1 MRAGLG
7 RDASSRTGDDVKAD
21 PVAAAK
27 ADPAGAANAARSAR
41 ISELV
46 EREAGDL
53 LDYFLR
59 RTTTAEDA
67 ADLLGETLLI
77 VWRRE
82 RAVPDDPIQARMW
95 MFGVARKV
103 LSGQHRSRRRREALT
118 ARLAAELTVA
128 MPAASTVAVPAAP
141 GADLRDLIERLL
153 DETDQ
158 EIIELV
164 YWDGFG
170 LAEAASILG
179 LRPATVRSR
188 HARARAKLRGALD
201 TPGIP

>member
-1 MRAGLG
+1 MRAGIG
-7 RDASSRTGDDVKAD
+7 RDASSRTGDDTS
-21 PVAAAK
+21 
-27 ADPAGAANAARSAR
+27 AGAANAARSAR

-46 EREAGDL
+46 EREAGDV

-67 ADLLGETLLI
+67 ADLLGETLLV

-128 MPAASTVAVPAAP
+128 MPAAPAT
-141 GADLRDLIERLL
+141 GLRDLIERLL

-179 LRPATVRSR
+179 LRPGTVRSR
-188 HARARAKLRGALD
+188 HARARAKLKEALD
-201 TPGIP
+201 TPGIR

>member
-7 RDASSRTGDDVKAD
+7 RDVSSRTGDEVKAD
-21 PVAAAK
+21 
-27 ADPAGAANAARSAR
+27 RRAR

-46 EREAGDL
+46 EREAGDV

-59 RTTTAEDA
+59 RTATPEDA
-67 ADLLGETLLI
+67 ADLLGETLLV

-118 ARLAAELTVA
+118 ARLAAELTVS
-128 MPAASTVAVPAAP
+128 MPAAP
-141 GADLRDLIERLL
+141 GAGLRDLIERLL
-153 DETDQ
+153 DETDR

-164 YWDGFG
+164 YWDGFS

-179 LRPATVRSR
+179 LRPGTVRSR

-201 TPGIP
+201 APGIP